1 MHKLFLL
8 PFIVV
13 IGASSAQT
21 AEPPFKPDYSQ
32 TCNYAITS
40 GAQTALNK
48 RSNEI
53 NSSFL
58 TQDSSGLDPIGRN
71 IVKAGREYYFTK
83 EISEKYLELMSYA
96 EKKYKCALRLI
107 MPALLYR

>member
-8 PFIVV
+8 PFVV
-13 IGASSAQT
+13 AIAASSAQT

-40 GAQTALNK
+40 GAQTALDK

-53 NSSFL
+53 QESFL
-58 TQDSSGLDPIGRN
+58 RSSDPGSDRIVRDL
-71 IVKAGREYYFTK
+71 VKAGREYYFTK

-107 MPALLYR
+107 QPIYFSR

>member
-8 PFIVV
+8 PYIVV

-40 GAQTALNK
+40 GAQTALDK

-58 TQDSSGLDPIGRN
+58 TWDPGSDPIGRN
-71 IVKAGREYYFTK
+71 IGKAYKEYYFTK

-107 MPALLYR
+107 QPVYLAR